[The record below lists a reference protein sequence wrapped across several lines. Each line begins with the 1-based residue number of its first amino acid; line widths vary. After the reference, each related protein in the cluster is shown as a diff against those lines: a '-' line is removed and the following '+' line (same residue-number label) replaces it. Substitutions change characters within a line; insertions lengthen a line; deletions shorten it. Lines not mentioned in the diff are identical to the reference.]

1 MNTKGWT
8 LNGWRKTYVGGR
20 HHWGNHVQVNLAL
33 ILFFYEKFHEEML
46 CEPVT
51 NINMVSICHL
61 EKCFWKL
68 SLTYM
73 HCRWN
78 YLVDQATLLA
88 WLHLCV
94 CVCVCACVRVCVCVC
109 LCVCKIWK
117 NKKRSWLDGLIHF
130 SYQHFLKL
138 FENILTCFFS
148 ESLRK
153 GCTSTKDFAIS
164 KNSPLVGFLLNEGK
178 YAREVISKTV
188 ARIKLSWSSF
198 GIFPFLTDNF
208 TSASL

>member
-1 MNTKGWT
+1 
-8 LNGWRKTYVGGR
+8 
-20 HHWGNHVQVNLAL
+20 
-33 ILFFYEKFHEEML
+33 
-46 CEPVT
+46 
-51 NINMVSICHL
+51 MVSIYHL

-78 YLVDQATLLA
+78 YLVDQATLLT
-88 WLHLCV
+88 WLHV
-94 CVCVCACVRVCVCVC
+94 CVCV
-109 LCVCKIWK
+109 CVCKIWK

-138 FENILTCFFS
+138 FENILTSFFS

-188 ARIKLSWSSF
+188 ARIKRSWSSF